1 MTKSAA
7 ETYVPWRD
15 RAFVSVRE
23 VAQIMARSPDW
34 VRNRI
39 GEGRLVGRQLQ
50 AGGPVVVTV
59 ASLVKFIDGVEANAP
74 PVRVKTSAIY
84 LAVNNDP

>member
-1 MTKSAA
+1 MTESAA
-7 ETYVPWRD
+7 QTYVPWKD
-15 RAFVSVRE
+15 RAFVSIRE

-59 ASLVKFIDGVEANAP
+59 ASLVKFIDGVEAIAP
-74 PVRVKTSAIY
+74 HVRVKTSAIY
-84 LAVNNDP
+84 LAFSNEP

>member
-1 MTKSAA
+1 MTNTAA
-7 ETYVPWRD
+7 QSYIPWRD
-15 RAFVSVRE
+15 RAFLSVRE

-39 GEGRLVGRQLQ
+39 GEGRLIGRQLQ
-50 AGGPVVVTV
+50 AGGPVVVSV
-59 ASLVKFIDGVEANAP
+59 PSLARFIDGVEAAP

-84 LAVNNDP
+84 LAVNNHP

>member
-7 ETYVPWRD
+7 QTYVPWRD

-50 AGGPVVVTV
+50 AGGPVVVSV
-59 ASLVKFIDGVEANAP
+59 PSLARFIDGVEAAP
-74 PVRVKTSAIY
+74 PVRLKTTSIY